1 MARGGGME
9 AYGALVLRVA
19 IGAIYMM
26 HAYRVLF
33 IWGPG
38 DVVSFEN
45 TYALPLPA
53 ASIWYLIIAHG
64 LGGLLLILGVL
75 ARWAALVNIP
85 IMAVVVFLI
94 HWKQGFYMSHG
105 GGYEFS
111 LLLLA
116 ATIAQAFLG
125 AGAFTLRK

>member
-19 IGAIYMM
+19 IGTIYMM

-45 TYALPLPA
+45 TYALPFPPISL
-53 ASIWYLIIAHG
+53 WYLIIAQG

-75 ARWAALVNIP
+75 ARWAEIGRAHV
-85 IMAVVVFLI
+85 
-94 HWKQGFYMSHG
+94 
-105 GGYEFS
+105 
-111 LLLLA
+111 
-116 ATIAQAFLG
+116 
-125 AGAFTLRK
+125 